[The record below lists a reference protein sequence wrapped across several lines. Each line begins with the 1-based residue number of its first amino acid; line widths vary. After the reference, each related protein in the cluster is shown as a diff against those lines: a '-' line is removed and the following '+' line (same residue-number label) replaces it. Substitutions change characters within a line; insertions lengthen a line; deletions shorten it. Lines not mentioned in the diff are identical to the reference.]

1 MEASYKGTKDK
12 LNNSFQNNNQ
22 DKDFNDDN
30 LSEKANS
37 VQTSYKYRKNKNG
50 PNTISS
56 KDSYRNE
63 NNHCNNNQQEDDDSL
78 SYEISEN
85 SNLICPNCI
94 NCTLIEDKKRRESKD
109 KHDNYY
115 EGDKRNDDYGLYD
128 RNRDHDRDLI
138 NEKRRPREHNTNEAF
153 QNLARINANLS
164 NKDKLI
170 QMNENSRNPLN
181 DGRPDYQYQ
190 RFQDEYNRRQ
200 KMINDNLDKYYPN
213 IKNDKPEVAS
223 YYDNYVY
230 NPKYNNNRDNGPSNT
245 NKKEYIKDLEDQIN
259 YKNEMKKKEK
269 EEERRRGQQQFEDM
283 QKELKREEEER
294 IMKERKQ
301 RDELIKANMELINQK
316 NKAKMKEMEDKMKY
330 RELYD
335 RQNEEYQKELQR
347 KQLEK
352 ERMKDDVYNQNKN
365 EYENKQRMKER
376 EREKGRDYY
385 DNKEGKGYY
394 GEYDDKGRKD
404 KYNEDYGRGGKG
416 FEDGRKGEKGY
427 GEGDYE
433 GRGGK
438 GYEDGRYDNKDNRD
452 DKHKTK
458 ERMGRCC
465 RCHKIFPR
473 RLLTI
478 NRYFYKENRK

>member
-1 MEASYKGTKDK
+1 MEAEYKGTKDK
-12 LNNSFQNNNQ
+12 LNNSYQNNYK
-22 DKDFNDDN
+22 DKDPNDDN

-37 VQTSYKYRKNKNG
+37 VQTSYKYHKNKNG
-50 PNTISS
+50 SNTISS
-56 KDSYRNE
+56 KDSYKNE
-63 NNHCNNNQQEDDDSL
+63 HNHNNNNQNHLEDDDSL

-94 NCTLIEDKKRRESKD
+94 NCTLIEDKKRRENKD
-109 KHDNYY
+109 KNDDYYGKDNRY
-115 EGDKRNDDYGLYD
+115 NDYGLYD

-138 NEKRRPREHNTNEAF
+138 NEKRRQREHNTNEAF

-181 DGRPDYQYQ
+181 EGRPDYQYQ

-213 IKNDKPEVAS
+213 IRNEKPEVAS

-230 NPKYNNNRDNGPSNT
+230 NPKYNNNRDYGPSNI

-259 YKNEMKKKEK
+259 YKNELKKKEK

-301 RDELIKANMELINQK
+301 RDELVKANMELINQK
-316 NKAKMKEMEDKMKY
+316 NKAKLKEMEDKLKY
-330 RELYD
+330 RELCD
-335 RQNEEYQKELQR
+335 KQNEEYQKELQR

-365 EYENKQRMKER
+365 EYENRQRMKER
-376 EREKGRDYY
+376 EREKEKEKGRDYY
-385 DNKEGKGYY
+385 DYKDGRGYY
-394 GEYDDKGRKD
+394 GTYDDKGRKD
-404 KYNEDYGRGGKG
+404 KYNDNYGRGFG
-416 FEDGRKGEKGY
+416 
-427 GEGDYE
+427 E

-438 GYEDGRYDNKDNRD
+438 EYEDGIYDNKDNKAHR
-452 DKHKTK
+452 HKTK